1 MTSAI
6 MDYGNNEAADN
17 FDAEDMADY
26 LMETIDELH
35 VKAQDVILDTY
46 II

>member
-1 MTSAI
+1 MKFQLE
-6 MDYGNNEAADN
+6 D
-17 FDAEDMADY
+17 DAEDMADY

-46 II
+46 NNLMIWVV